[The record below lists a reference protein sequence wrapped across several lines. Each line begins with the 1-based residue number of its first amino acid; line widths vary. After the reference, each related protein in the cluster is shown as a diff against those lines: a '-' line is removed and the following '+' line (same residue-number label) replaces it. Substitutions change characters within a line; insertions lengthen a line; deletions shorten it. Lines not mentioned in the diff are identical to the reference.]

1 MRELFNLDDNGRGG
15 DRRDERPD
23 SVATLLSEKETVGYQ
38 EGSELANVGYSS
50 YPQDQ
55 ESLYLPN
62 TTMVLQSII
71 NCEKV
76 RDQHDLANEL
86 GITHS
91 TMLSDAVEFHGFSNF
106 PESVDHTPSPIIQAP
121 DGDGGTVEIDKDE
134 WPSFRSGIISTL
146 RWVCLRL
153 RLLSCWVIILNEKSR
168 TSYGNS
174 GSCR

>member
-134 WPSFRSGIISTL
+134 WPSFRIGYHLYLTL
-146 RWVCLRL
+146 GMSASEIAELLGDYTEREITNELRKFGFL
-153 RLLSCWVIILNEKSR
+153 
-168 TSYGNS
+168 
-174 GSCR
+174 